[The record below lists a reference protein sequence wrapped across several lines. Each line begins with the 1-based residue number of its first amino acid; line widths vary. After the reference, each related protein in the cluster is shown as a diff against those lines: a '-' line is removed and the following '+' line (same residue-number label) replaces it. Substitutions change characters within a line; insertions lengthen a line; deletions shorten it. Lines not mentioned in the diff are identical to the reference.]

1 MKSDHV
7 SWIGDE
13 LKKVRGHGV
22 NEKRGSEHCIPLK
35 APHATVKS

>member
-13 LKKVRGHGV
+13 LNKVRGHGV
-22 NEKRGSEHCIPLK
+22 NEMRGSENCITLK
-35 APHATVKS
+35 VLHATVKS